1 MIKRVTGLAN
11 PQRIVLRLLG
21 VLTMMELGLAPS
33 SSALAQT
40 PATIASPEDVP
51 IALLVDVTSDQ
62 VLFSREADRR
72 FVPASITK
80 VMTLFHAFELIEEGN
95 LDPRQ
100 RFQMNEETWA
110 LWHRK
115 GSTMFIGA
123 DDQVLVDDLLMGIAN
138 ISANDGSMA
147 LAEGQAAS
155 VDAWLDG
162 MNERARDLGMTNSH
176 FGTPNGWPD
185 EGRTFT
191 NASDLVKLAKALISR
206 HPQKYARY
214 VGQEGFRYNNIAQS
228 NRDPMIGRVEG
239 ADGIKTGYT
248 NESGL
253 GYLGSAKRGGQRLVL
268 VVAGTNRQDVR
279 AAAASGLIEWGFSAF
294 DRVQVARKD
303 EVFGSARVQNGDRT
317 SVNLATVRPVFVNL
331 PSGSETDVKLSIAY
345 DGPLHAP
352 IVAGSEVATLVV
364 QVPGAQPANIPLV
377 AQDDVAEA
385 GFVMRIWNGIAGW
398 FS

>member
-1 MIKRVTGLAN
+1 MVERVIGIKHPLRVVV
-11 PQRIVLRLLG
+11 RSLG
-21 VLTMMELGLAPS
+21 
-33 SSALAQT
+33 ALALGAIGAAASISFAQA
-40 PATIASPEDVP
+40 PETIAPEDKAP
-51 IALLVDVTSDQ
+51 IVLLVDVTSDQ
-62 VLFSREADRR
+62 VLFAREADRR

-100 RFQMNEETWA
+100 QFQMNEETWK

-115 GSTMFIGA
+115 GSTMFIGS
-123 DDQVLVDDLLMGIAN
+123 DDSVLVDDLLMGIAN
-138 ISANDGSMA
+138 VSANDGSIA
-147 LAEGQAAS
+147 LAEGQAGTLE
-155 VDAWLDG
+155 AWLEG
-162 MNERARDLGMTNSH
+162 MNGRARALGMTNSH

-191 NASDLVKLAKALISR
+191 NAADLVKLAKALVSR

-253 GYLGSAKRGGQRLVL
+253 GYLGTAKRGNQRLVV
-268 VVAGTNRQDVR
+268 VVAGANREDER
-279 AAAASGLIEWGFSAF
+279 AAAARGLIEWGFAAF
-294 DRVQVARKD
+294 DRVQVARKG
-303 EVFGSARVQNGDRT
+303 ETMGSARVQNGDAKNV
-317 SVNLATVRPVFVNL
+317 SLATVKPVFVNF
-331 PSGSETDVKLSIAY
+331 PNGRDADVKLSIAY

-352 IVAGSEVATLVV
+352 IVAGAQVATLVV
-364 QVPGAQPANIPLV
+364 QVPGAEPARIPLV
-377 AQDDVAEA
+377 AQDNIGEA
-385 GFVMRIWNGIAGW
+385 GFFTRIWNGITGW

>member
-1 MIKRVTGLAN
+1 MVTDVFKNRTLGYLKRRAWALAGA
-11 PQRIVLRLLG
+11 LLLG
-21 VLTMMELGLAPS
+21 TFAGQGAAAQELPPIV
-33 SSALAQT
+33 SAD
-40 PATIASPEDVP
+40 EVP

-62 VLFSREADRR
+62 VLFAREEDRR

-80 VMTLFHAFELIEEGN
+80 VMTLFHAFELIEEGA

-100 RFQMNEETWA
+100 RIQMNPETWA

-138 ISANDGSMA
+138 VSANDGSIA
-147 LAEGQAAS
+147 LAEGQAGS
-155 VDAWLDG
+155 IEAWLGG
-162 MNERARDLGMTNSH
+162 MNARARAIELTNSH

-191 NASDLVKLAKALISR
+191 NASDLAKLAKALVAK
-206 HPQKYARY
+206 HPEKYARY

-248 NESGL
+248 NEAGL
-253 GYLGSAKRGGQRLVL
+253 GYLGSAKRSGQRLVV
-268 VVAGTNRQDVR
+268 VVAGIQSEDLR
-279 AAAASGLIEWGFSAF
+279 AQTAKDLIEWGFSAF
-294 DRVQVARKD
+294 ERVQVARQGD
-303 EVFGSARVQNGDRT
+303 LVGSARVQNGDART
-317 SVNLATVRPVFVNL
+317 VALQAARPVFVNL
-331 PSGSETDVKLSIAY
+331 PVGSQSELEVAITY

-352 IVAGSEVATLVV
+352 IKAGAQVATLMV
-364 QVPGAQPANIPLV
+364 QVPGAEPARIPLV
-377 AQDDVAEA
+377 AEQSVGEA
-385 GFVMRIWNGIAGW
+385 GVLMRIWNGFAGW